1 MPNWCTNQVT
11 LRHSDKSKI
20 EAVFE
25 EVTKGVRCELF
36 QMLRPMPL
44 VEEEEGNE
52 GWYTWR
58 LDNWGTK
65 WEAQV
70 FHSVMENDNEV
81 VIDFDTAW
89 GPPIELYD
97 YLLKDGW
104 EIEAAYHEPGMG
116 LVGRFTG
123 SGGEVV
129 QNDSYEWNYDA
140 EEPFKHIPEEL
151 VEWANLED
159 GLALYKEENE

>member
-1 MPNWCTNQVT
+1 
-11 LRHSDKSKI
+11 
-20 EAVFE
+20 
-25 EVTKGVRCELF
+25 
-36 QMLRPMPL
+36 
-44 VEEEEGNE
+44 
-52 GWYTWR
+52 
-58 LDNWGTK
+58 
-65 WEAQV
+65 
-70 FHSVMENDNEV
+70 
-81 VIDFDTAW
+81 
-89 GPPIELYD
+89 
-97 YLLKDGW
+97 
-104 EIEAAYHEPGMG
+104 MG